1 MRGNSYKYPLAAF
14 AVAIGGILFAN
25 MALTDAATTAAQ
37 SPPPAPPP
45 AVASAGLYAEGGSE
59 TCLGCHD
66 SAPVN
71 SIIHTAHWVKGD
83 TRSPAAKLECES
95 CHGPSR
101 AHVEGFNTGE
111 LAQPAVLFKG
121 PNISPVEVRNGACL
135 TCHQDATRM
144 NWQGSPHQRNDLAC
158 STCHT
163 AHATED
169 AVRSR
174 QTQTA
179 TCFRCHAQQRAE
191 SFQYSHHPVREGTV
205 ACSDCHNPHGSP
217 GPKQL
222 KEFTVNETCYNC
234 HADKRGPMLWEHQPV
249 RENCLN
255 CHTPHGSTEARLMK
269 ERMNFM
275 CATCHSA
282 ISNNSGGAFGGAHS
296 IPGNLRGPFAS
307 ALANQ
312 RQCLNC
318 HSQVHG
324 SNSPNGAFFFR

>member
-1 MRGNSYKYPLAAF
+1 VPGSIYNYALSALVAA
-14 AVAIGGILFAN
+14 VYGILIPNAS
-25 MALTDAATTAAQ
+25 LTDAAPTVVQ
-37 SPPPAPPP
+37 SPKESLPDK
-45 AVASAGLYAEGGSE
+45 STGLYSEGGST
-59 TCLGCHD
+59 TCLGCHNT
-66 SAPVN
+66 SPVN
-71 SIIHTAHWVKGD
+71 NIIHTAHWVKGD
-83 TRSPAAKLECES
+83 PSAPAAKLECES

-101 AHVEGFNTGE
+101 AHVEGFEKGE
-111 LAQPAVLFKG
+111 LAAPAIVFKG
-121 PNISPVEVRNGACL
+121 PNISPAAARNGACL
-135 TCHQDATRM
+135 SCHQDATRM

-158 STCHT
+158 ATCHT
-163 AHATED
+163 VHARND
-169 AVRSR
+169 PVRAR
-174 QTQTA
+174 ATQPA
-179 TCFRCHAQQRAE
+179 TCFSCHAQQRAE
-191 SFQYSHHPVREGTV
+191 SFLFSHHPVREGTV
-205 ACSDCHNPHGSP
+205 TCSDCHNPHGSA

-222 KEFTVNETCYNC
+222 KEFSVNETCYNC

-249 RENCLN
+249 REDCLN

-282 ISNNSGGAFGGAHS
+282 VANNSGGAFGGAHS
-296 IPGNLRGPFAS
+296 VAGNLAAPFAS